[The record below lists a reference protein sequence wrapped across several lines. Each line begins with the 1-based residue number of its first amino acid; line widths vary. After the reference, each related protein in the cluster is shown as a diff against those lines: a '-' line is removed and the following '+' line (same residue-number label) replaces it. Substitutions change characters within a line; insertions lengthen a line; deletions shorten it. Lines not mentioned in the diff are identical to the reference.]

1 VTGHESEQL
10 RRYLDGEIG
19 RDELPADLQKEAD
32 EFDRIVEG
40 MNRRP
45 VKLPRGIRLAVMAR
59 IRAGRPS
66 VWSRTRTWFTTPR
79 TIRLSPVGALALA
92 AGLAALFFAV
102 PHRQPAADAESIAH
116 FIYAAPTASRV
127 AVTGE
132 FANWDPRGIAMKR
145 RTDGTWV
152 AEVKLPPGLHQYVF
166 IVDGVEWVPDP
177 GALSQVDDGFGR
189 QNSVL
194 LVLDRKSS

>member
-1 VTGHESEQL
+1 MSGHEPEAL
-10 RRYLDGEIG
+10 RRYLDGEL
-19 RDELPADLQKEAD
+19 RREDLPPDLRKEAD
-32 EFDRIVEG
+32 EFDRIADG
-40 MNRRP
+40 LNRRP

-66 VWSRTRTWFTTPR
+66 LWIRARSWFTTPR

-92 AGLAALFFAV
+92 AGIAALFFAV
-102 PHRQPAADAESIAH
+102 PRPRQADQGQSIAH
-116 FIYAAPTASRV
+116 FVYVAPRASRV

-132 FANWDPRGIAMKR
+132 FASWDPQNIAMKR
-145 RTDGTWV
+145 RDDGAWV
-152 AEVKLPPGLHQYVF
+152 AEVELPPGLHQYVF

-194 LVLDRKSS
+194 LVLDRKAS